1 MTTASES
8 DPTGRDQH
16 APGAKLDAGKV
27 QASLLLDMSRALNA
41 VAQVATYGAAKY
53 SRGGWQ
59 HVPEGRRRYMD
70 ALLRHLFKAQTEAVD
85 ADTGYS
91 HEQHAAWNLL
101 ALLELKLR
109 EEEQA
114 KRTGYS
120 VVTSVDGVTP
130 PPLPVIRGDG
140 STTVCASDFRVG
152 G

>member
-41 VAQVATYGAAKY
+41 VAQVATYGATKY

-70 ALLRHLFKAQTEAVD
+70 ALLRHLFKAQTEPND
-85 ADTGYS
+85 QDTGFDHLY
-91 HEQHAAWNLL
+91 HAAWNML

-109 EEEQA
+109 DEEAVRREA
-114 KRTGYS
+114 TAGAFT
-120 VVTSVDGVTP
+120 VTAGVTP
-130 PPLPVIRGDG
+130 PPMPVARCA
-140 STTVCASDFRVG
+140 TTVSASDFRVG